1 MHVSLRHLH
10 FLGTF
15 ELANPNA
22 SPARPTHPAQLRG
35 MFGANLRHLASR
47 YPSVAALCRDLDINR
62 TQFNRYLAGD
72 SFPRPDVLHRIC
84 VFFNVDAR
92 ILLEPVANLD
102 ATQTALLAH
111 PFTDPCFG
119 TAAADVPETVL
130 PSGFYRF
137 SRRSFTDDSRFIQGL
152 VLVSRDA
159 GSTFVRGY
167 EARAAMAEQGMPQD
181 ASTREFRGFAM
192 VQEDGVAL
200 LIARRGANTGSF
212 NFLARVPAFQNN
224 FWEGYVARTTRE
236 SLSSQR
242 VTRMVYEH
250 LGPDLRSDRARI
262 MQAAR
267 AAGYCGIDALLPYH
281 RRLLR
286 PDEAF
291 R

>member
-1 MHVSLRHLH
+1 
-10 FLGTF
+10 
-15 ELANPNA
+15 
-22 SPARPTHPAQLRG
+22 
-35 MFGANLRHLASR
+35 MFGANLRYLAAR

-84 VFFNVDAR
+84 SFFGVDAR
-92 ILLEPVANLD
+92 ILLEPVAILD
-102 ATQTALLAH
+102 APTAALLAH
-111 PFTDPCFG
+111 PFIDPCFG
-119 TAAADVPETVL
+119 AAATDVPDTTL

-152 VLVSRDA
+152 VLVSRLA

-167 EARAAMAEQGMPQD
+167 EARVAMAEQGMPLD
-181 ASTREFRGFAM
+181 ATTREFRGFAM

-224 FWEGYVARTTRE
+224 FWEGYVTRTTRE
-236 SLSSQR
+236 SLNSQR

-250 LGPDLRSDRARI
+250 LGPGLGQDRSRV

-267 AAGYCGIDALLPYH
+267 AAGYCGIADLLPFH

-286 PDEAF
+286 PDAAF